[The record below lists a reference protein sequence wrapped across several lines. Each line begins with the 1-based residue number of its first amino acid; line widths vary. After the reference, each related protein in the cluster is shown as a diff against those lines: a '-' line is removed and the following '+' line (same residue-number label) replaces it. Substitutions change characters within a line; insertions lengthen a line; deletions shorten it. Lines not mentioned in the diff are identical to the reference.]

1 MAVKVV
7 RQFHRTPR
15 GATRGMKILM
25 GLAFCFSAFAM
36 EAKDWPTITAE
47 DGKHITAKGLAS
59 LSDEDADDLA
69 GREWAGL
76 NLKEVTEISDS
87 ALARLAAHDGKLVLT
102 GLTDLSLPAARSLGE
117 HAGEL
122 LLDGITAASD
132 DVLECLSA
140 NRKGMTLS
148 GLRELSDRGA
158 EILGTKH
165 EGFLRLEGVLTLSE
179 TQAAHLACHKGL
191 VYLLGVKSLEPAAA
205 TALAANT
212 YGVCLPDS
220 PDFSEEV
227 RRRLSGH
234 CASCSL
240 GFVYLPQYFGPDP
253 AWRSASVGGLP
264 IADALVK
271 SAVIGA
277 VGEKGTGTEPLELG
291 GVRLGTPFRDLRTDD
306 FIPDVFFEEVYNTF
320 MVKKP
325 AANAQADEAP
335 TLIQVDAL
343 MGNVV
348 CIHRVL
354 RETPLSEVMQSIV
367 ERFGKTP
374 QEIVEETS
382 ADGLFSSKRTLIRYT
397 YPRSIARVQE
407 HISVNLRSGRKS
419 SEVLVALLSR
429 PWVEE
434 SLNAYGNSVLTACEW
449 ATKAMAELDG
459 KAFRVNDIP
468 VLPGT
473 ERRAAAEGTHAFFI
487 DAARQQWA
495 QRTKNFREDRFL
507 KRAYRLM
514 PSQIVAAVGTVP
526 AEDGKAVAFI
536 AIRPLLSTSAG
547 LRPILTIELYSGAN
561 NISAEMPANDMLK
574 EVANPLVQKCFPPAT
589 DKISVIKVQRPP
601 DVTFGQM
608 LNNEGGVREIN
619 AMYRQSEGSRYE
631 WQCRDGWTV
640 RVCFDGH
647 VYLLKTPQ
655 KAID

>member
-87 ALARLAAHDGKLVLT
+87 ALARLAGHDGKLVLT

-165 EGFLRLEGVLTLSE
+165 EGFLSLDGVLALSE
-179 TQAAHLACHKGL
+179 TQAAHLAGHQGI
-191 VYLLGVKSLEPAAA
+191 VYLLGVKSLTPEASH
-205 TALAANT
+205 ALATNA
-212 YGVCLPDS
+212 YGIVLPDS
-220 PDFSEEV
+220 PDFSEDI

-234 CASCSL
+234 CAGCSL
-240 GFVYLPQYFGPDP
+240 GFVDLPQYFGPDP

-264 IADALVK
+264 IADALVR

-306 FIPDVFFEEVYNTF
+306 GQPNVFFEEVYHTF
-320 MVKKP
+320 VVTKP

-335 TLIQVDAL
+335 TMIKVDAL
-343 MGNVV
+343 TGNVV
-348 CIHRVL
+348 CIHRQML
-354 RETPLSEVMQSIV
+354 NTSFSEVMQSIV

-374 QEIVEETS
+374 QEIVEVTF
-382 ADGLFSSKRTLIRYT
+382 ADGLFSSKRTIIRYA
-397 YPRSIARVQE
+397 YPRAIARIQE
-407 HISVNLRSGRKS
+407 FISVNRRSGHES
-419 SEVLVALLSR
+419 SEVVVSLLSR

-434 SLNAYGNSVLTACEW
+434 SLNAYGNSVLTACQW
-449 ATKAMAELDG
+449 AIQAQDAFDG
-459 KAFRVNDIP
+459 KAFPVNDIP

-473 ERRAAAEGTHAFFI
+473 ERRAAAEGTHAFFV

-495 QRTKNFREDRFL
+495 QRAKNFRKDGFL

-514 PSQIVAAVGTVP
+514 PSPIVAAVGTVP
-526 AEDGKAVAFI
+526 TEDGKAVAFI

-547 LRPILTIELYSGAN
+547 LRPIMTVDRYSGTN
-561 NISAEMPANDMLK
+561 DISETPANDMLK
-574 EVANPLVQKCFPPAT
+574 EVANPLVQKCFPPTT

-601 DVTFGQM
+601 DVTLGQM